1 MKQNSDKKTRIV
13 VYTILILLLGAFL
26 AYGII
31 YKFPTLFQETIT
43 KIERDV
49 TVTDKGIADAV
60 EKVYN
65 AVVVVSNYKGDTP
78 YASGSGFV
86 YKSDDKNF
94 YIITNHHV
102 VSGGDNFKITYS
114 DGSTEEATLLGGD
127 IYADIAILKTKVK
140 KDVEP
145 VSIGKTESLRVG
157 DTTFTVGAPL
167 ADTYSWTVT
176 RGIISGKER
185 LVEVEVETNDG
196 KKAPYIMNVLQT
208 DAAVNSGNSGGP
220 LCDSNGE
227 VIGVIS
233 AKISSTGVE
242 GMGFAIPIEV
252 AVEKAEQV
260 INGDATDYPT
270 IGVYMLDIE
279 DALSTFEYSS
289 YVRRLNI
296 TSGAFITGVEY
307 NSPAAKAG
315 LQEGDVI
322 IKVNDKEIS
331 NVAYFRY
338 ELYKHKIGDTLEVTY
353 LRDGKEKKASIK
365 LAVNKSV
372 SIG

>member
-1 MKQNSDKKTRIV
+1 MKQNSDKKTRAI

-26 AYGII
+26 AYGVI

-65 AVVVVSNYKGDTP
+65 AVVVVSNYKGENP

-157 DTTFTVGAPL
+157 DTTFTIGAPL
-167 ADTYSWTVT
+167 ANVYSWTVT

-185 LVEVEVETNDG
+185 LVEVEIETNDG
-196 KKAPYIMNVLQT
+196 KAPYIMNVLQT

-242 GMGFAIPIEV
+242 GMGFAIPVEV
-252 AVEKAEQV
+252 AVEKAEQI
-260 INGDATDYPT
+260 INGDATDYPY
-270 IGVYMLDIE
+270 IGISMLDIE
-279 DALSTFEYSS
+279 EALSDFRYSR
-289 YVRRLNI
+289 YIREMNI
-296 TSGAFITGVEY
+296 TSGVFVAGVEY
-307 NSPAAKAG
+307 NSPASKAG
-315 LQEGDVI
+315 LEQGDVI
-322 IKVNDKEIS
+322 TKINGKEIS
-331 NVAYFRY
+331 SVAYLRY
-338 ELYKHKIGDTLEVTY
+338 ELYKHKIGDTIEVGII
-353 LRDGKEKKASIK
+353 REGKEKKVSIK
-365 LAVNKSV
+365 LTMKQSTNV
-372 SIG
+372 G

>member
-1 MKQNSDKKTRIV
+1 MKQNSDKKTRMV

-60 EKVYN
+60 EKVYD
-65 AVVVVSNYKGDTP
+65 AVVVVSNYKGEDP

-94 YIITNHHV
+94 YIVTNHHV

-114 DGSTEEATLLGGD
+114 DGTTEEATLLGGD

-140 KDVEP
+140 EDVEP

-157 DTTFTVGAPL
+157 DTTFTIGAPL
-167 ADTYSWTVT
+167 ANVYSWTVT

-185 LVEVEVETNDG
+185 LVEVEVETSG
-196 KKAPYIMNVLQT
+196 GKAPYIMNVLQT

-252 AVEKAEQV
+252 AVEKAEQI
-260 INGDATDYPT
+260 INGDATNYPY
-270 IGVYMLDIE
+270 IGVSMYDIE
-279 DALSTFEYSS
+279 EALSDFRYSS

-322 IKVNDKEIS
+322 TKVNDKEIS

-338 ELYKHKIGDTLEVTY
+338 ELYKHKIGDTLEIAY
-353 LRDGKEKKASIK
+353 LREGKEKKVSIK

-372 SIG
+372 NIG